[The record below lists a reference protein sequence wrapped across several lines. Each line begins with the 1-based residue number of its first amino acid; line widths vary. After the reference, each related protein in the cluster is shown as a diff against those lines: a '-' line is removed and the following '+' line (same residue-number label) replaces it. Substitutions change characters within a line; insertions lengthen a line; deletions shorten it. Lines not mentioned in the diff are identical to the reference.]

1 MIHWYGWAT
10 SSFIVARSGSPIGR
24 DCAIGIGS
32 DRSITACIPAR
43 ADLKP
48 IEINGFSGRFGN
60 IPAPPARCTAMA
72 DYKTVNPATG
82 ETVREFDTLDNAGV
96 EAALAKAH
104 RGYLDWRKSAPQK
117 RSEILARTAELY
129 IERADELARMVALEM
144 GKPVREARGEV
155 ELSAAIYQWYAE
167 HGPALLDEERLDV
180 PGAEESVV
188 YRRPV
193 GPLVGV
199 MPWNYPY
206 YQVARFAAPNLMLGN
221 TIILKHASNCPQS
234 ALLMEEILQQAG
246 LPEDAY
252 VNVFASNEQIAD
264 MIADSRVQGVSLT
277 GSERAGTSV
286 AETAGRNLKK
296 VVLEL
301 GGSDVFIVLD
311 SDDLDATV
319 ASASKARLSNAG
331 QACNAAKRFIV
342 TEDLYDD
349 FTHKLTASFESVSAG
364 DPLEESTVLGP
375 LSSLSAVDTLI
386 EQIEDAVRKGAT
398 LLTGGKKIDGPGA
411 YVQPTLLANVTPEMR
426 AYSEELF
433 GPAGVVYKVKSSKEA
448 VELANSSSYGLS
460 GSVWSTDLD
469 TARSV
474 AADLDVG
481 MAFVNEHGTTLPGLP
496 FGGVKRSG
504 VGRELGPWGMDEF
517 VNKKLIR
524 VSKK

>member
-1 MIHWYGWAT
+1 
-10 SSFIVARSGSPIGR
+10 
-24 DCAIGIGS
+24 
-32 DRSITACIPAR
+32 
-43 ADLKP
+43 
-48 IEINGFSGRFGN
+48 
-60 IPAPPARCTAMA
+60 MA
-72 DYKTVNPATG
+72 NYKTVNPATG
-82 ETVREFDTLDNAGV
+82 ETVREFDTLDDAGV
-96 EAALAKAH
+96 EAALEKAH
-104 RGYLDWRKSAPQK
+104 NGYLNWRKSAPTQ
-117 RSEILARTAELY
+117 RAQILTRTAELY
-129 IERADELARMVALEM
+129 NERAGELARMIALEM
-144 GKPVREARGEV
+144 GKPVREAKGEV
-155 ELSAAIYQWYAE
+155 QLSAAIYQWYAD
-167 HGPALLDEERLDV
+167 HGPALLAEERLDV

-188 YRRPV
+188 YRRPI
-193 GPLVGV
+193 GALVGV

-221 TIILKHASNCPQS
+221 TVILKHASNCPQS

-264 MIADSRVQGVSLT
+264 MIADPRVQGVSLT

-311 SDDLDATV
+311 SDDMDATV
-319 ASASKARLSNAG
+319 KAAAKARLSNAG

-342 TEDLYDD
+342 VEDFYDD
-349 FTHKLTASFESVSAG
+349 FTRKLTASFQSVTAG
-364 DPLEESTVLGP
+364 DPLEADTVLGP
-375 LSSLSAVDTLI
+375 LSSQTAADTLLEQVKDAVD
-386 EQIEDAVRKGAT
+386 KGAT
-398 LLTGGKKIDGPGA
+398 LLTGGAKIDRPGA
-411 YVQPTLLANVTPEMR
+411 YVQPTLLTDVTPDMR

-433 GPAGVVYKVKSSKEA
+433 GPAGVVYKVKSAKDA
-448 VELANSSSYGLS
+448 VDLANSSVYGLS

-469 TARSV
+469 AARAV

-517 VNKKLIR
+517 ANKKLIR

>member
-1 MIHWYGWAT
+1 
-10 SSFIVARSGSPIGR
+10 
-24 DCAIGIGS
+24 
-32 DRSITACIPAR
+32 
-43 ADLKP
+43 
-48 IEINGFSGRFGN
+48 
-60 IPAPPARCTAMA
+60 MA
-72 DYKTVNPATG
+72 NYKTVNPATG
-82 ETVREFDTLDNAGV
+82 ETVREFDTLDDAGV
-96 EAALAKAH
+96 EAALEKAH
-104 RGYLDWRKSAPQK
+104 NGYLNWRKSAPTQ
-117 RSEILARTAELY
+117 RAQILTRTAELY
-129 IERADELARMVALEM
+129 NERADELARMIALEM
-144 GKPVREARGEV
+144 GKPVREAKGEV
-155 ELSAAIYQWYAE
+155 QLSAAIYQWYAD
-167 HGPALLDEERLDV
+167 HGPALLAEKRLDV

-188 YRRPV
+188 YRRPI
-193 GPLVGV
+193 GALVGV

-221 TIILKHASNCPQS
+221 TVILKHASNCPQS

-264 MIADSRVQGVSLT
+264 MIADPRVQGVSLT

-311 SDDLDATV
+311 SDDMDATV
-319 ASASKARLSNAG
+319 KAAAKARLSNAG

-342 TEDLYDD
+342 VEDFYDD
-349 FTHKLTASFESVSAG
+349 FTRKLTSSFQSVTAG
-364 DPLEESTVLGP
+364 DPLEADTVLGP
-375 LSSLSAVDTLI
+375 LSSQTAADTLLEQVKDAVD
-386 EQIEDAVRKGAT
+386 KGAT
-398 LLTGGKKIDGPGA
+398 LLTGGAKIDRPGA
-411 YVQPTLLANVTPEMR
+411 YVQPTLLTDVTPDMR

-433 GPAGVVYKVKSSKEA
+433 GPAGVVYKVKSAKDA
-448 VELANSSSYGLS
+448 VDLANSSVYGLS

-469 TARSV
+469 AARAV

-517 VNKKLIR
+517 ANKKLIR

>member
-1 MIHWYGWAT
+1 
-10 SSFIVARSGSPIGR
+10 
-24 DCAIGIGS
+24 
-32 DRSITACIPAR
+32 
-43 ADLKP
+43 
-48 IEINGFSGRFGN
+48 
-60 IPAPPARCTAMA
+60 MA
-72 DYKTVNPATG
+72 NYKTVNPATG
-82 ETVREFDTLDNAGV
+82 ETVREFDTLDDAGV
-96 EAALAKAH
+96 EAALEKVH
-104 RGYLDWRKSAPQK
+104 NGYLNWRKSAPTQ
-117 RSEILARTAELY
+117 RAQILTRTAELY
-129 IERADELARMVALEM
+129 NERADELARMIALEM
-144 GKPVREARGEV
+144 GKPVREAKGEV
-155 ELSAAIYQWYAE
+155 QLSAAIYQWYAD
-167 HGPALLDEERLDV
+167 HGPSLLAEERLDV

-188 YRRPV
+188 YRRPI
-193 GPLVGV
+193 GALVGV

-221 TIILKHASNCPQS
+221 TVILKHAANCPQA

-252 VNVFASNEQIAD
+252 VNVFATNEQIAD
-264 MIADSRVQGVSLT
+264 MIADPRVQGVSLT

-311 SDDLDATV
+311 SDDMDATV
-319 ASASKARLSNAG
+319 KAAAKARLSNAG

-342 TEDLYDD
+342 VEDFYDD
-349 FTHKLTASFESVSAG
+349 FTQKLTASFQSVTAG
-364 DPLEESTVLGP
+364 DPLEADTVLGP
-375 LSSLSAVDTLI
+375 LSSQSAADTLLEQIQDAVD
-386 EQIEDAVRKGAT
+386 KGAT
-398 LLTGGKKIDGPGA
+398 LLTGGAKIDRPGA
-411 YVQPTLLANVTPEMR
+411 YVQPTLLTDVTPDMR

-433 GPAGVVYKVKSSKEA
+433 GPAGVVYKVKSANDA
-448 VELANSSSYGLS
+448 VDLANSSVYGLS
-460 GSVWSTDLD
+460 GSVWSSDLD
-469 TARSV
+469 AARAV

-517 VNKKLIR
+517 ANKKLIR

>member
-1 MIHWYGWAT
+1 
-10 SSFIVARSGSPIGR
+10 
-24 DCAIGIGS
+24 
-32 DRSITACIPAR
+32 
-43 ADLKP
+43 
-48 IEINGFSGRFGN
+48 
-60 IPAPPARCTAMA
+60 MA
-72 DYKTVNPATG
+72 NYKTVNPATG
-82 ETVREFDTLDNAGV
+82 ETVREFDTLDDAGV
-96 EAALAKAH
+96 EAALEKAH
-104 RGYLDWRKSAPQK
+104 NGYLNWRKSAPTQ
-117 RSEILARTAELY
+117 RAQILTRTAELY
-129 IERADELARMVALEM
+129 NERADELARMIALEM
-144 GKPVREARGEV
+144 GKPVREAKGEV
-155 ELSAAIYQWYAE
+155 QLSAAIYQWYAD
-167 HGPALLDEERLDV
+167 HGPALLAEERLDV

-188 YRRPV
+188 YRRPI
-193 GPLVGV
+193 GALIGV

-221 TIILKHASNCPQS
+221 TVILKHASNCPQS

-264 MIADSRVQGVSLT
+264 MIADPRVQGVSLT

-311 SDDLDATV
+311 SDDMDATV
-319 ASASKARLSNAG
+319 KAAAKARLSNAG

-342 TEDLYDD
+342 VEDFYDD
-349 FTHKLTASFESVSAG
+349 FTRKLTASFQSVMAG
-364 DPLEESTVLGP
+364 DPLEADTVLGP
-375 LSSLSAVDTLI
+375 LSSQSAADTLLEQVQDAVD
-386 EQIEDAVRKGAT
+386 KGAT
-398 LLTGGKKIDGPGA
+398 LLTGGAKIDRPGA
-411 YVQPTLLANVTPEMR
+411 YVQPTLLTDVTPDMR

-433 GPAGVVYKVKSSKEA
+433 GPAGVVYKVKSANDA
-448 VELANSSSYGLS
+448 VDLANSSVYGLS

-469 TARSV
+469 AARAV

-517 VNKKLIR
+517 ANKKLIR